1 MDEMTDEENA
11 ARWFSDHTKPQLAK
25 YNQRMA
31 DAAPYRGAPR
41 WDRERNAAQREFEA
55 STSDARRVYEMAM
68 HDLMTIGEISEA
80 TSYAFDEVAVGQV
93 MQQAAE

>member
-1 MDEMTDEENA
+1 MTDEESA
-11 ARWFSDHTKPQLAK
+11 ARWFTDQTKPQLAQ

-41 WDRERNAAQREFEA
+41 WERERTAARREFEA
-55 STSDARRVYEMAM
+55 STSEARRVYEMAM

-93 MQQAAE
+93 MAEAAE